1 MYLISVYLYRKYMKY
16 LTPSPASEQLSQ
28 RGVTEDLCSAL
39 KWLGALQAASEQQEA
54 GGEGVGLRD
63 WALQVV
69 AVVDRLKRSLSD
81 RAHHVINWLQVRGP
95 GPVSLAP

>member
-54 GGEGVGLRD
+54 GGEGPIGLR
-63 WALQVV
+63 AGET
-69 AVVDRLKRSLSD
+69 LSGGQNCGGCSGSD
-81 RAHHVINWLQVRGP
+81 
-95 GPVSLAP
+95 